1 MRGFR
6 LRGGGEGD
14 KAILRLSKCS
24 KGIPPAGAKTIDVV
38 GAEAD
43 DLSEGKGPGE
53 RRSPPGAGVSWK
65 IDVGARRGLCTCS
78 APQGVL
84 LVDADMYASLSQP
97 FCVEGEASALV
108 GVARRLNRGDAGDV
122 LRECPMRVHGAVRR
136 RAGQTSDRR
145 SRANR
150 QKERHVTAEK
160 RAASGGEPHR
170 RDRKQGTG
178 DGAEENGDGA
188 EESRLRRMKRL
199 FPLRKRRQ
207 GNAAGS
213 SGRT

>member
-6 LRGGGEGD
+6 LRRGGEGD

-97 FCVEGEASALV
+97 FRVEGEASALV

-122 LRECPMRVHGAVRR
+122 LRECAMRGRR
-136 RAGQTSDRR
+136 PKAGGPDVGQAYIGQTG
-145 SRANR
+145 
-150 QKERHVTAEK
+150 K
-160 RAASGGEPHR
+160 R
-170 RDRKQGTG
+170 KGT
-178 DGAEENGDGA
+178 
-188 EESRLRRMKRL
+188 
-199 FPLRKRRQ
+199 
-207 GNAAGS
+207 
-213 SGRT
+213 

>member
-1 MRGFR
+1 MAGDAGIPPA
-6 LRGGGEGD
+6 GGGEGD
-14 KAILRLSKCS
+14 EAILRLSKCS
-24 KGIPPAGAKTIDVV
+24 KGIPPAGGAKAIDVV

-78 APQGVL
+78 VPQGVL

-97 FCVEGEASALV
+97 FRVEGEASALV

-145 SRANR
+145 
-150 QKERHVTAEK
+150 T
-160 RAASGGEPHR
+160 
-170 RDRKQGTG
+170 
-178 DGAEENGDGA
+178 
-188 EESRLRRMKRL
+188 
-199 FPLRKRRQ
+199 
-207 GNAAGS
+207 
-213 SGRT
+213 

>member
-1 MRGFR
+1 MAGDA
-6 LRGGGEGD
+6 GIPPAAGGEDITGEEA
-14 KAILRLSKCS
+14 KRIE
-24 KGIPPAGAKTIDVV
+24 GIPPAGAKTIDVV

-78 APQGVL
+78 VPQGVL

-97 FCVEGEASALV
+97 FRVEGEASALV

-145 SRANR
+145 
-150 QKERHVTAEK
+150 T
-160 RAASGGEPHR
+160 
-170 RDRKQGTG
+170 
-178 DGAEENGDGA
+178 
-188 EESRLRRMKRL
+188 
-199 FPLRKRRQ
+199 
-207 GNAAGS
+207 
-213 SGRT
+213 